1 MIDKIVLRV
10 LKKSILLNFCP
21 DQQAKAN
28 KPRVGGSTLDNQ
40 EQSITSRHCVQRLL
54 FIIDLLC
61 IDLLISGYTS

>member
-40 EQSITSRHCVQRLL
+40 L
-54 FIIDLLC
+54 FLDTEFNGFCL
-61 IDLLISGYTS
+61 LLICFVLIY